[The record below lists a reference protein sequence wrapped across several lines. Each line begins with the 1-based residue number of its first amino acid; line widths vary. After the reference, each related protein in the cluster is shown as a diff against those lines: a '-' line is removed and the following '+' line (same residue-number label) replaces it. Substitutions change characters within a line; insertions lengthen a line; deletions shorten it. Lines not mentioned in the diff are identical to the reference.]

1 MTLASLKSRYDQYDT
16 TIIAQRTNRPK
27 LKLEDFQLL
36 RTLGTGSFG
45 RVHLSQSKHNGRYYA
60 IKVLKKTEV
69 VRLKQVEHT
78 NNEKHI
84 LEEVANPFV
93 VNLWGTFQDD
103 ANLYMVMDY
112 VPGGELFSVLRKSK
126 VYNIFKFDI
135 INNIFIYFIF

>member
-16 TIIAQRTNRPK
+16 AIIAQRTNRPK

-126 VYNIFKFDI
+126 VCYFINLILLI
-135 INNIFIYFIF
+135 IIFIYF